1 VSRRGGHVPASDR
14 AVRRPSGSHFLHLLR
29 RHIDISPAQ
38 TVSVMQEHLTVKVK
52 RKKERPAYLSFFPLR
67 RDFKIAG
74 VRLLLVSGNANST
87 TSFPSSSSSC
97 FVDVLGGVAGWS
109 RSTTSSCS
117 TLAPPRA
124 ASFPSPTPSPS
135 CVFRA
140 ERTVA
145 AESVSVCASP
155 WCDLLGDSGSVD
167 AAAAAS
173 FVGDAPASFRGWI
186 EGASAGSCE
195 NHLHRFFWIPVW
207 FGVWVREIRGR
218 ESRPPGREGED

>member
-1 VSRRGGHVPASDR
+1 MQQ
-14 AVRRPSGSHFLHLLR
+14 HF
-29 RHIDISPAQ
+29 
-38 TVSVMQEHLTVKVK
+38 TVKVK
-52 RKKERPAYLSFFPLR
+52 EERKLAYLSFFPLR

-87 TSFPSSSSSC
+87 TSSSC

-140 ERTVA
+140 EGTVA
-145 AESVSVCASP
+145 AESVSVCASL
-155 WCDLLGDSGSVD
+155 CDLLGDSGAAEV
-167 AAAAAS
+167 AAAPS
-173 FVGDAPASFRGWI
+173 FVGDAPASLRGWI

-195 NHLHRFFWIPVW
+195 NHLHRFFWMPVW
-207 FGVWVREIRGR
+207 LVVRGIRSERVGSTT
-218 ESRPPGREGED
+218 ETSGIGSLAVCEEV